1 MKRLLLISFT
11 LVFLSGAADNT
22 AGRDKHNN
30 RLNEYKNTLEI
41 VEEGNF
47 LFEALRAFPVGGS
60 PVYLTSNYGFIEISD
75 NTGEAGLPFFGR
87 IYNIRDG
94 RAGNI
99 KFTGEMENLNVSKNP
114 DKLRIR
120 YSFEVRDDDN
130 YKVIMDIGYNGDA
143 MVSILTNNRSH
154 ISYQGDI
161 SRTEK

>member
-11 LVFLSGAADNT
+11 VALLAGAAVDT
-22 AGRDKHNN
+22 AGSDKYNN
-30 RLNEYKNTLEI
+30 RLDGYKNTLEI

-47 LFEALRAFPVGGS
+47 LFRAQRAFPVGGS
-60 PVYLTSNYGFIEISD
+60 PVYLTSNYGYIEISGS
-75 NTGEAGLPFFGR
+75 TSEAGLPFFGR

-99 KFTGEMENLNVSKNP
+99 EFTGVMENLNVAENP